1 MQYELAIMVHDLKVI
16 LLSIVENGI
25 SITTKTRN
33 GTQWDGCVVVQ
44 YDSELDIVF
53 LSRENDDFEYEISIY
68 SIESIEFESFHPYR
82 GESGKVFVVN

>member
-1 MQYELAIMVHDLKVI
+1 MEMQYELAIMVHDLKVI

-68 SIESIEFESFHPYR
+68 SIESI
-82 GESGKVFVVN
+82 